1 MKITVVAVGQRQ
13 PPWANA
19 AVDEYLSRLPAEFK
33 VECKLVKAESR
44 SGDVPLARV
53 LSAEAARVRA
63 AIPNGAW
70 LIALDERGK
79 DWTTQ
84 QLAAQLQRWQDSAG
98 DVAFAIG
105 GADGLD
111 AKLKQEARMLL
122 RLSSMT
128 LPHALARVMLAEQ
141 LYRAASILAGHP
153 YHRA

>member
-13 PPWANA
+13 PPWADA
-19 AVDEYLSRLPAEFK
+19 AAREYLSRLPAEFK
-33 VECKLVKAESR
+33 VECKLIKAEPR
-44 SGDVPLARV
+44 SGNVPLTRV
-53 LSAEAARVRA
+53 LSAEAARIRA
-63 AIPNGAW
+63 AIPRDTS
-70 LIALDERGK
+70 LVALDERGK

-84 QLAAQLQRWQDSAG
+84 QLADQLQRWRDSAE

-111 AKLKQEARMLL
+111 AKLKQEARILL

-141 LYRAASILAGHP
+141 LYRASSMLAGHP

>member
-13 PPWANA
+13 PPWADA
-19 AVDEYLSRLPAEFK
+19 AAREYLSRLPAEFK
-33 VECKLVKAESR
+33 VECKLIKAEPR
-44 SGDVPLARV
+44 SGNVPLTRV
-53 LSAEAARVRA
+53 LSAEAARIRA
-63 AIPNGAW
+63 AIPRDTS
-70 LIALDERGK
+70 LVALDERGK

-84 QLAAQLQRWQDSAG
+84 QLADQLQCWRDSAE

-111 AKLKQEARMLL
+111 AKLKQEARILL

-141 LYRAASILAGHP
+141 LYRASSMLAGHP

>member
-13 PPWANA
+13 PPWADA
-19 AVDEYLSRLPAEFK
+19 AVNEYLSRLPAEFK
-33 VECKLVKAESR
+33 VECKLIKAEPR
-44 SGDVPLARV
+44 SDNIPLARM
-53 LSAEAARVRA
+53 LGAEADRIRA
-63 AIPNGAW
+63 AVPRGAW

-84 QLAAQLQRWQDSAG
+84 QLADHLQRWRDDAIE
-98 DVAFAIG
+98 VAFAIG

-111 AKLKQEARMLL
+111 AEFKQEARALL

-128 LPHALARVMLAEQ
+128 LPHALARVVLAEQ
-141 LYRAASILAGHP
+141 LYRASSMLAGHP